1 MSGCLAVPAAALSV
15 ALEPIQ
21 DLHGYS
27 YPWAGGAGKNK
38 LTTANITSN
47 KFLNS
52 AGEEVDASGYSITDY
67 LPVSASTQYC
77 VSGTANV
84 NSTYTGFYDDSKNL
98 LSTVAESG
106 ETFTFTTPANTK
118 YVRVTLRNVASNN
131 PQLEVGSSATSY
143 APYTNICPIS
153 GRTGSSVVAH
163 GKNLIDNS
171 SKGMYQATADSSVL
185 RYGYTPIT
193 LKAGTYT
200 VSYRKKTSASVT
212 MYLTNMDTWNYT
224 EISPTGTTVTLASDS
239 QVFLRSGFTSA
250 IEFDTEFED
259 AQIEYGSQAT
269 AYVPYVQPSTATLT
283 FGTTVYGGQV
293 DFKTGIVTV
302 EWGYIASYNG
312 ETLPSEWISDR
323 DAYEAGTT
331 PTTGAEVAYK
341 LATPTELT
349 LTPALLTMLKGYNNI
364 SGDGVITITAYAINE
379 EVGA

>member
-21 DLHGYS
+21 DLHGYDN
-27 YPWAGGAGKNK
+27 PWAAGGGKNK
-38 LTTANITSN
+38 INAPDITLAAAGDIYNGACVLEAGTYTLSSSNTTVSV
-47 KFLNS
+47 S
-52 AGEEVDASGYSITDY
+52 VAGETGAMPITFTLANDISTIQIESSG
-67 LPVSASTQYC
+67 A
-77 VSGTANV
+77 GTFN
-84 NSTYTGFYDDSKNL
+84 DIMI
-98 LSTVAESG
+98 ESG
-106 ETFTFTTPANTK
+106 STATT
-118 YVRVTLRNVASNN
+118 Y
-131 PQLEVGSSATSY
+131 E
-143 APYTNICPIS
+143 PYSNICPIS